1 MEIVVGVNDS
11 FISSIYLQASVDEFK
26 ENYAEER
33 EILKREIVNENSIY
47 LKLNKINWSDKT
59 YHQDLK
65 DDVFMEELYN
75 EADQYGNIY
84 DMELFLEN
92 GRLDDIIDNYKLI
105 SFDFDKYNFYGVFLD
120 KEEEIFNINSY
131 AYPFTEKEDA
141 YAIVNIPKDQDC
153 TIEIIDENKEK
164 GDRKRTEDIPPTAYI
179 KAIIFKEG
187 CLSYNINSFK
197 KLAIY
202 RVK

>member
-11 FISSIYLQASVDEFK
+11 FISSIYLQASVDELK
-26 ENYAEER
+26 ENYAGER
-33 EILKREIVNENSIY
+33 EILKQEIVNENSIY
-47 LKLNKINWSDKT
+47 LKLNKINWPAKT
-59 YHQDLK
+59 YHLALK
-65 DDVFMEELYN
+65 DGVFMEELYN

-120 KEEEIFNINSY
+120 KGEEIFNEDSY

-141 YAIVNIPKDQDC
+141 YVIVNIPKDQDC
-153 TIEIIDENKEK
+153 TIEIIDGSKEK
-164 GDRKRTEDIPPTAYI
+164 NDRKRIEEIPPTAYI

>member
-1 MEIVVGVNDS
+1 MKIVVDIGGS
-11 FISSIYLQASVDEFK
+11 YISSIYLQAFVDESK
-26 ENYAEER
+26 EKYAGER
-33 EILKREIVNENSIY
+33 EILKCQIINENSIY
-47 LKLNKINWSDKT
+47 LKLNKINWPDKT
-59 YHQDLK
+59 YYQALK
-65 DDVFMEELYN
+65 AEDFMEELYN

-105 SFDFDKYNFYGVFLD
+105 SFDFDKHNFYGVFLD
-120 KEEEIFNINSY
+120 SEKEIFHENSY

-141 YAIVNIPKDQDC
+141 YVILNIPRDQDC
-153 TIEIIDENKEK
+153 TVEIIDARKEK
-164 GDRKRTEDIPPTAYI
+164 GNRKRIEEVPPKAYI
-179 KAIIFKEG
+179 KALIFKEG
-187 CLSYNINSFK
+187 CLSYDINSFK